1 MFFLKYTEIPKSICK
16 GRKKQLQASS
26 MQEEKKAFKENI
38 PDTDKQLQE
47 KKQKQQQQPQQLRE
61 KNTSFSFS
69 LSKTKTG
76 CGYVQER

>member
-1 MFFLKYTEIPKSICK
+1 
-16 GRKKQLQASS
+16 

-61 KNTSFSFS
+61 KTPHLAFP
-69 LSKTKTG
+69 
-76 CGYVQER
+76 